1 MNSAAILLCI
11 HIDFCTDRSEWFS
24 HETALDI
31 VVGRE
36 MVISAALDDCR
47 LDAEVELVQSW
58 QVSKDI
64 VTQLYTIDVVRI
76 QSGDSEKQ
84 REFFQIDQP
93 SKEWNDDMIEVT
105 CSWKRNQSQKFDVVQ
120 RCL

>member
-1 MNSAAILLCI
+1 
-11 HIDFCTDRSEWFS
+11 
-24 HETALDI
+24 
-31 VVGRE
+31 

-93 SKEWNDDMIEVT
+93 SEEWNDDMVEVT
-105 CSWKRNQSQKFDVVQ
+105 CSWKRNQWQTFDVVQ